1 MEKFC
6 QSCGMPLD
14 KKTPAG
20 TESDGILSKKYCL
33 HCYQDGAFTMNLDF
47 DAMYAY
53 NLKRFQ

>member
-1 MEKFC
+1 
-6 QSCGMPLD
+6 MPLD
-14 KKTPAG
+14 KKTSAG

-33 HCYQDGAFTMNLDF
+33 RCYQDGAFTMNLDF

>member
-1 MEKFC
+1 MVC
-6 QSCGMPLD
+6 HLI
-14 KKTPAG
+14 KKKPAG